1 MLSFLKESE
10 LEKWAKF
17 ETLQSHITD
26 METESICL
34 ILSGTVSVIKE
45 VFLTKKVFNSDI
57 SLLFL

>member
-34 ILSGTVSVIKE
+34 ILSGTVR
-45 VFLTKKVFNSDI
+45 
-57 SLLFL
+57 